1 MTDYVSVEQVKELF
15 DKLMPWDKVKFI
27 KEIKVG
33 KYLTTDEL
41 IREGDEEALKEIFG
55 SNKIEDTTEW

>member
-15 DKLMPWDKVKFI
+15 DNLMPWDKVKFI

-33 KYLTTDEL
+33 EYLTTDEL
-41 IREGDEEALKEIFG
+41 LREADEEALKDIFG
-55 SNKIEDTTEW
+55 ERN